1 MKKRILCVA
10 LSLCLALVVLL
21 GVPVYAAGG
30 ISLDKTVYTA
40 GEKLK
45 ATVTGLTEEEVQND
59 VAIWYGEKGER
70 LSNFSLGEYVSNLP
84 ASNVWE
90 YNAPT
95 DLGTYEMALLDIDM
109 NLISKVE
116 FTVAAPK
123 AKDGDIKV
131 SKTEVK
137 INEPMSITVN
147 GLTNEMLENDA
158 WLGVE
163 EVNEKIENTTLD
175 VYISNLPS
183 DNTYKFNAPSK
194 FGKYEIRVFSD
205 GTVNTS
211 EYESVLFGVVSF
223 DVVSSKAKPGDI
235 VLSKTNVQPSEK
247 MTVTVNGLTKGEI
260 DEDAFVAIEMVN
272 EKMENTTLDAYI
284 SNFKVGN
291 VYEFEAPTTPGNYE
305 VRVICS
311 GTISEDLYSY
321 ALFGVAPFTVSGEP
335 TGELAAGY
343 EGLATWAAPEVNKA
357 IKENLVTD
365 KIMVEFPKD
374 ITREEFCE
382 LAILLYEKMTG
393 EKAQPASVNPFS
405 DTKNPEVLKAYNL
418 KIVGGVG
425 DGKFAP
431 TNKVTRQEIS
441 AMLLRTLQVVMPK
454 LDGKAEFK
462 TKFHDENQ
470 IATWALDAV
479 KFMNSSEV
487 IKGTVLSDGTA
498 YFYPKGNTT
507 REQAILMILRAY
519 NEFYKI

>member
-1 MKKRILCVA
+1 MKKRVFSVI
-10 LSLCLALVVLL
+10 LSLCFILTVLL

-45 ATVTGLTEEEVQND
+45 ATVTGLSEEEIQND
-59 VAIWYGEKGER
+59 VAIWYGAKGER
-70 LSNFSLGEYVSNLP
+70 LSNFSMGEYVANLP
-84 ASNVWE
+84 SSNIWE

-95 DLGTYEMALLDIDM
+95 DLGTYEMALLDINM

-123 AKDGDIKV
+123 AKDGDIKI

-137 INEPMSITVN
+137 INEPMSVTVK

-158 WLGVE
+158 WLGIV
-163 EVNEKIENTTLD
+163 EVNEKMENTILSA
-175 VYISNLPS
+175 YISNLPS

-211 EYESVLFGVVSF
+211 EYKSVLFGVVSF

-284 SNFKVGN
+284 SNFKIGN
-291 VYEFEAPTTPGNYE
+291 VYEFQAPTTPGNYE

-311 GTISEDLYSY
+311 GTINADLYSY

-343 EGLATWAAPEVNKA
+343 EGLATWAATEVNKA
-357 IKENLVTD
+357 VEEKLVTD
-365 KIMVEFPKD
+365 KVLTEFPKE

-382 LAILLYEKMTG
+382 LAILLYEKITG
-393 EKAQPASVNPFS
+393 KEAPNVSINPFT
-405 DTKNPEVLKAYNL
+405 DTQNSQVLKAFNL
-418 KIVGGVG
+418 GIVSGIGE
-425 DGKFAP
+425 GKFAP
-431 TNKVTRQEIS
+431 NNKVTRQEIS
-441 AMLLRTLQVVMPK
+441 AMLVRTLKVTKPELNVR
-454 LDGKAEFK
+454 AEFK
-462 TKFHDENQ
+462 TKFRDENK
-470 IATWALDAV
+470 IAKWALEAIR
-479 KFMNSSEV
+479 FMNSNEI
-487 IKGTVLSDGTA
+487 IKGGLSSDGSA
-498 YFYPKGNTT
+498 NLNPMGNTT
-507 REQAILMILRAY
+507 RQEAIAMVLRTF
-519 NEFYKI
+519 NTFNK